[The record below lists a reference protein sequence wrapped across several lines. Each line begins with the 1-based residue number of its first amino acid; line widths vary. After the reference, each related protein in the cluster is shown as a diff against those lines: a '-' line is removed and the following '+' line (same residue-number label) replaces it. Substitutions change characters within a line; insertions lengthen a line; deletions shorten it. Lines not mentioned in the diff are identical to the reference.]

1 MLYRNSI
8 KLLVACFSAATALS
22 PTCEQSFSAET
33 TQYGAVV
40 IRAASQEEDPAP
52 ILPEVVFSKADQEIG
67 WKLVP
72 GEAYS
77 GVDSHR
83 FFLTVEAPKVGL
95 EPPIIEVV
103 WPNVNIER
111 VIGARGDYEIIDNGV
126 RFTPGKAKA
135 PTGAFTEISFGAVR
149 LGVFHNWDVRRC
161 GPYRDGRYPREEIK
175 AQLNY
180 MLAAL
185 EVCRAYGW
193 TETDKPDFVDH
204 INLYGFE
211 TLFTNGHRDF
221 PPHFHIMLAWDGWA
235 AANVGHYLLDSQGNI
250 VKNSYWVL
258 HEDVEKPCLPGDVSR
273 YTDKTSRD
281 VFDTVIL
288 SDGSGLTFSKVGASK
303 EYLLRAGERGAPESV
318 EVLER
323 ATGTSDEWKKLCEVV
338 ANDDAEHGEFHSKA
352 FYVDGSIQSVEFEY
366 DPDTGAKR

>member
-1 MLYRNSI
+1 MFYRNSTKKI
-8 KLLVACFSAATALS
+8 FAFLVASTALFGVYDR
-22 PTCEQSFSAET
+22 SFSAET

-40 IRAASQEEDPAP
+40 ICAAIQEKDPATV
-52 ILPEVVFSKADQEIG
+52 LPNVVFSKADQEIG
-67 WKLVP
+67 WKLVT

-83 FFLTVEAPKVGL
+83 FFLTVEAPKAGV
-95 EPPIIEVV
+95 EPPTIDVV
-103 WPNVNIER
+103 WPGVNIER
-111 VIGARGDYEIIDNGV
+111 VVGAKGGYEIVENGV
-126 RFTPGKAKA
+126 RFAPGKAKA
-135 PTGAFTEISFGAVR
+135 PTGSFTEASFGAVR

-161 GPYRDGRYPREEIK
+161 GPYRDGPYPYEEIK

-235 AANVGHYLLDSQGNI
+235 AANVGHYLLDSKGNI
-250 VKNSYWVL
+250 VKNSYWIL
-258 HEDVEKPCLPGDVSR
+258 HEDVEKPHLPGSVSR

-288 SDGSGLTFSKVGASK
+288 PDGSGLTFSKVGASK
-303 EYLLRAGERGAPESV
+303 EYLLRAGKQGAPESV
-318 EVLER
+318 DVLER
-323 ATGTSDEWKKLCEVV
+323 ATNSADEWKKLCEVV
-338 ANDDAEHGEFHSKA
+338 AFDDVEHGKFSSKA
-352 FYVDGSIQSVEFEY
+352 VYTDGSVQTVEFEY
-366 DPDTGAKR
+366 DPDTGVKR